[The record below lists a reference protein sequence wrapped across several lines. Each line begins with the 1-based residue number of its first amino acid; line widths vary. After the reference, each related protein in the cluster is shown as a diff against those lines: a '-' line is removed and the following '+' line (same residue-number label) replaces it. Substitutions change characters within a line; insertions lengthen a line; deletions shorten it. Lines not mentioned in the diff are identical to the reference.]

1 MRPIHLQPRAA
12 RLGGTGERAE
22 LGRRRLDPSLLCRPA
37 SPGHWPWQPLQRRP
51 GTEQEKLGTGTCSRN
66 SLLLRFICASGWGDP
81 ERRGSSDPFR
91 QPSLSGPL
99 IHPTCSVMSCP
110 QADPSTSFQLFKKG
124 EGQGSLTLYKQC
136 VLLSSQILRTLN
148 PCNLDKS
155 DRHYQVRVK
164 PPRMALQ
171 LIAKTAVIKS

>member
-1 MRPIHLQPRAA
+1 M
-12 RLGGTGERAE
+12 
-22 LGRRRLDPSLLCRPA
+22 
-37 SPGHWPWQPLQRRP
+37 
-51 GTEQEKLGTGTCSRN
+51 QEKLGTRTCSRN
-66 SLLLRFICASGWGDP
+66 SLLLRFTCTGAWGDP
-81 ERRGSSDPFR
+81 DRRGSSEPFR
-91 QPSLSGPL
+91 QPSFSRPL
-99 IHPTCSVMSCP
+99 INPTCSVMSCP
-110 QADPSTSFQLFKKG
+110 QADPSASFQLFKKG
-124 EGQGSLTLYKQC
+124 EGQGSLQLSKEC